1 VDGGGAVGGWL
12 GGAVVEGGIPQMQTP
27 HSSGGPVVVVWPRRW
42 GLELVSGGLAV
53 VDGCSRWGVDP
64 MLTVVVGVVD
74 VSRCGSCDVSADGV
88 LVVPVVVFT
97 SLYGSTPRTG
107 VGVVPCL
114 FIL

>member
-1 VDGGGAVGGWL
+1 
-12 GGAVVEGGIPQMQTP
+12 
-27 HSSGGPVVVVWPRRW
+27 
-42 GLELVSGGLAV
+42 
-53 VDGCSRWGVDP
+53 VDP
-64 MLTVVVGVVD
+64 MLTVGVGVGV

-88 LVVPVVVFT
+88 LVDPVVVFT